1 MGAMS
6 DPLAP
11 ERDPILSSADL
22 LDELADLATRA
33 ATLRAGWA
41 TLSPEQRREAIRAI
55 GLADQRIRTLADH
68 LDPAV
73 VPPDPEP
80 VVVSDP
86 VAAIRDEPVGE
97 APLGEE
103 VFDRVLGIVAAAGGL
118 SEVLAYL
125 IEEVRPHR
133 APIEEAIA
141 AFRLDRTGGPYA
153 ERAVQ
158 LLEAALRT
166 GLFR

>member
-1 MGAMS
+1 M
-6 DPLAP
+6 
-11 ERDPILSSADL
+11 LSSADL
-22 LDELADLATRA
+22 LGELADLATLASALRTGWTEMSPA
-33 ATLRAGWA
+33 DRREGLRSVVDVARRIATLTDG
-41 TLSPEQRREAIRAI
+41 
-55 GLADQRIRTLADH
+55 
-68 LDPAV
+68 LDPEV
-73 VPPDPEP
+73 VARDLEP
-80 VVVSDP
+80 VVMPDP
-86 VAAIRDEPVGE
+86 ITATRDEMIGE

-103 VFDRVLGIVAAAGGL
+103 VFDRVLGIVASAGGL
-118 SEVLAYL
+118 SEVLEYL

-141 AFRLDRTGGPYA
+141 AFRLDRTRGPYA

>member
-1 MGAMS
+1 MS
-6 DPLAP
+6 DPAAP
-11 ERDPILSSADL
+11 ERDPVLSSADL

-33 ATLRAGWA
+33 ASLRAEWTDLTPA
-41 TLSPEQRREAIRAI
+41 QRRDALRGIDAAGR
-55 GLADQRIRTLADH
+55 RIDTLADH
-68 LDPAV
+68 HDPDV
-73 VPPDPEP
+73 VARGAEP
-80 VVVSDP
+80 VVVADP
-86 VAAIRDEPVGE
+86 VSATRDEPAGE

-133 APIEEAIA
+133 VPIDEAIA
-141 AFRLDRTGGPYA
+141 AFRLDRTRGPYA

-158 LLEAALRT
+158 LLEATLRT

>member
-1 MGAMS
+1 MKVMS
-6 DPLAP
+6 DPMAP

-41 TLSPEQRREAIRAI
+41 TMPPAQRRDSIRAI
-55 GLADQRIRTLADH
+55 SVAEQRIRTLADH
-68 LDPAV
+68 VDPAV

-80 VVVSDP
+80 VVVPAP
-86 VAAIRDEPVGE
+86 VAAIRDEPIGE

-133 APIEEAIA
+133 APIDEAVA

>member
-1 MGAMS
+1 MS
-6 DPLAP
+6 DPTAP
-11 ERDPILSSADL
+11 ERDPVLSSADL
-22 LDELADLATRA
+22 LDELADLSTRA
-33 ATLRAGWA
+33 ASLRAGWTALAPGARRDQLRDIDASAQRIA
-41 TLSPEQRREAIRAI
+41 TLGDR
-55 GLADQRIRTLADH
+55 
-68 LDPAV
+68 LDPTV
-73 VPPDPEP
+73 VAGREEP
-80 VVVSDP
+80 VVLPDP
-86 VAAIRDEPVGE
+86 VVTGPDEPGDPGGE

-103 VFDRVLGIVAAAGGL
+103 VFDRVLGIVAGAGGL
-118 SEVLAYL
+118 SEVLEYL

-141 AFRLDRTGGPYA
+141 AFRLDRTRGPYA

>member
-1 MGAMS
+1 MADHVASG
-6 DPLAP
+6 
-11 ERDPILSSADL
+11 RDPVLSAADL

-33 ATLRAGWA
+33 ESLRAGWA
-41 TLSPEQRREAIRAI
+41 TASPTERREA
-55 GLADQRIRTLADH
+55 LRTLAASGQRIATLTDG
-68 LDPAV
+68 LDASV
-73 VPPDPEP
+73 VARQVEPTVLPDPIT
-80 VVVSDP
+80 
-86 VAAIRDEPVGE
+86 ATRDEPAGE

-103 VFDRVLGIVAAAGGL
+103 VFDRVLGIVASAGGL
-118 SEVLAYL
+118 SEVLEYL

-141 AFRLDRTGGPYA
+141 AFRLDRTRGPYA

-166 GLFR
+166 GLFQ

>member
-1 MGAMS
+1 MS
-6 DPLAP
+6 DPMAP

-22 LDELADLATRA
+22 LDELADLSTRA

-41 TLSPEQRREAIRAI
+41 TLSPAQRRDAIRAI
-55 GLADQRIRTLADH
+55 SLAEQRIRTLADH
-68 LDPAV
+68 LDPTV

-80 VVVSDP
+80 VVVPDP
-86 VAAIRDEPVGE
+86 VAAIRDDPVGE